1 MHISA
6 GILPPTLAQGWKASI
21 DSIRP
26 PPTQLLIQYSFFCS
40 ITFHL
45 HGLCSLLLL
54 PLFPSSPRNLS
65 LTPQLFSNADH
76 QLSKSKRWPRSIT
89 AYTHCVDMCCIILK
103 YFDTRGGETPPAM
116 SSDSSILRPA
126 TFSSTWVT
134 EKHGSDCESCTAKK
148 EKIQYV
154 SLSPPFVNFS
164 SNFQVFFPFF
174 LSLSFSFFSLSLI
187 YERKSWR
194 HAEHAFGR
202 SERKLGKVNLNVR
215 NLILFFGDRSVEHG
229 LRRLMMVD
237 SVYFE
242 INYPASFATTR
253 QRGFVLRGIKLCW
266 NQFPSFHTTYTW
278 KYDYR
283 WSRVFHNL
291 IIYIFTSSSVLV
303 SLVSKRKIRA
313 EE

>member
-1 MHISA
+1 MA
-6 GILPPTLAQGWKASI
+6 A
-21 DSIRP
+21 
-26 PPTQLLIQYSFFCS
+26 
-40 ITFHL
+40 FHN
-45 HGLCSLLLL
+45 
-54 PLFPSSPRNLS
+54 RV
-65 LTPQLFSNADH
+65 
-76 QLSKSKRWPRSIT
+76 
-89 AYTHCVDMCCIILK
+89 YTCCIILK

-164 SNFQVFFPFF
+164 SNFQLFFPFF

-253 QRGFVLRGIKLCW
+253 QRGFVLRGIKLC
-266 NQFPSFHTTYTW
+266 
-278 KYDYR
+278 
-283 WSRVFHNL
+283 
-291 IIYIFTSSSVLV
+291 
-303 SLVSKRKIRA
+303 
-313 EE
+313 